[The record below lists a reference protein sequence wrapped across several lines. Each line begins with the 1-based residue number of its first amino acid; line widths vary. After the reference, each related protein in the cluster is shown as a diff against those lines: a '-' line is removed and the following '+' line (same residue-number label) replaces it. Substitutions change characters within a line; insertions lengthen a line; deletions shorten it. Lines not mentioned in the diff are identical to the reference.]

1 MLDSLVFSLNATI
14 PLFLVMVVGY
24 FCRRIGLL
32 NEEFCKVC
40 NKFNFKVT
48 LPVLLFKDLFE
59 SDIHQKF
66 DIKYVLF
73 CAIVTS
79 IAFWGL
85 WAIGKIFL
93 KGRNYI
99 GEFVQASYR
108 SSAAVLGI
116 ALITNMYGD
125 AGMVP
130 MMIIGAV
137 PLFNIYAVLV
147 LTFEAPGEKQKTMK
161 DALLGIIKNPII
173 IGIVIGVICA
183 LINFDMPP
191 ILNSVI
197 GNIARTASPLALI
210 VIGATFEGRKAIA
223 LIKPSIAVALIKL
236 VVLPAI
242 FLPVAVYMGYTGPAL
257 VAILIMLGSPSTPS
271 SYVMA
276 KNMGSE
282 GTLTASAVVMTTL
295 GSAFSLTLIIFILRS
310 IGVV

>member
-1 MLDSLVFSLNATI
+1 LENLIFSLNATI
-14 PLFLVMVVGY
+14 PLFLVMVVGW
-24 FCRRIGLL
+24 FLRKIGIL
-32 NEEFCKVC
+32 NEAFCKAA
-40 NKFNFKVT
+40 NKFNFTVT

-59 SDIHQKF
+59 SNVKESF

-85 WAIGKIFL
+85 WGISKIIWKGKNF
-93 KGRNYI
+93 I
-99 GEFVQASYR
+99 GEFVQACYR

-116 ALITNMYGD
+116 ALITNIYGS

-147 LTFEAPGEKQKTMK
+147 LTFESPGNKNKTVK
-161 DALLGIIKNPII
+161 DAVLGICKNPII
-173 IGIVIGVICA
+173 IAIIIGVICSM
-183 LINFDMPP
+183 IDFEMPTMLEST
-191 ILNSVI
+191 IS
-197 GNIARTASPLALI
+197 NIARMASPLALV
-210 VIGATFEGRKAIA
+210 VIGASFEGKKAIA
-223 LIKPSIAVALIKL
+223 LLKPSITAAIIKL

-242 FLPVAVYMGYTGPAL
+242 FLPIAIKMGYVGGHL

-276 KNMGSE
+276 KSMGSE
-282 GTLTASAVVMTTL
+282 GTLTASAVVLTTL
-295 GSAFSLTLIIFILRS
+295 GSAFSLTVILFILRS

>member
-1 MLDSLVFSLNATI
+1 MENLIFSLNATI
-14 PLFLVMVVGY
+14 PLFLVMVVGW
-24 FCRRIGLL
+24 FLRKIGIL
-32 NEEFCKVC
+32 NEAFCKAA
-40 NKFNFKVT
+40 NKFNFTVT

-59 SDIHQKF
+59 SNVKESF

-85 WAIGKIFL
+85 WGISKIIWKGKNF
-93 KGRNYI
+93 I
-99 GEFVQASYR
+99 GEFVQACYR

-116 ALITNMYGD
+116 ALITNIYGS

-147 LTFEAPGEKQKTMK
+147 LTFESPGNKNKTVK
-161 DALLGIIKNPII
+161 DAVLGICKNPII
-173 IGIVIGVICA
+173 IAIIIGVICSM
-183 LINFDMPP
+183 IDFEMPTMLEST
-191 ILNSVI
+191 IS
-197 GNIARTASPLALI
+197 NIARMASPLALV
-210 VIGATFEGRKAIA
+210 VIGASFEGKKAIA
-223 LIKPSIAVALIKL
+223 LLKPSITAAIIKL

-242 FLPVAVYMGYTGPAL
+242 FLPIAIKMGYVGGHL

-276 KNMGSE
+276 KSMGSE
-282 GTLTASAVVMTTL
+282 GTLTASAVVLTTL
-295 GSAFSLTLIIFILRS
+295 GSAFSLTVILFILRS

>member
-1 MLDSLVFSLNATI
+1 MENLIFSLNATI
-14 PLFLVMVVGY
+14 PLFLVMVVGW
-24 FCRRIGLL
+24 FLRKIGIL
-32 NEEFCKVC
+32 NEAFCKAA
-40 NKFNFKVT
+40 NKFNFTVT

-59 SDIHQKF
+59 SNVKESF

-85 WAIGKIFL
+85 WGVSKIIWKGKNF
-93 KGRNYI
+93 I
-99 GEFVQASYR
+99 GEFVQACYR

-116 ALITNMYGD
+116 ALITNIYGS

-147 LTFEAPGEKQKTMK
+147 LTFESPGNKNKTVK
-161 DALLGIIKNPII
+161 DALIGICKNPII
-173 IGIVIGVICA
+173 IAIIIGVICSM
-183 LINFDMPP
+183 IDFDMPTMLEST
-191 ILNSVI
+191 IS
-197 GNIARTASPLALI
+197 NIARMASPLALV
-210 VIGATFEGRKAIA
+210 VIGASFEGKKAIA
-223 LIKPSIAVALIKL
+223 LLKPSITAAIIKL

-242 FLPVAVYMGYTGPAL
+242 FLPIAIKMGYVGGHL

-276 KNMGSE
+276 KSMGSE
-282 GTLTASAVVMTTL
+282 GTLTASAVVLTTL
-295 GSAFSLTLIIFILRS
+295 GSAFSLTVILFILRS

>member
-1 MLDSLVFSLNATI
+1 MENLIFSLNATI
-14 PLFLVMVVGY
+14 PLFLVMVVGW
-24 FCRRIGLL
+24 FLRKIGIL
-32 NEEFCKVC
+32 NEAFCKAA
-40 NKFNFKVT
+40 NKFNFTVT

-59 SDIHQKF
+59 SNVKESF

-85 WAIGKIFL
+85 WGVSKIIWKGKNF
-93 KGRNYI
+93 I
-99 GEFVQASYR
+99 GEFVQACYR

-116 ALITNMYGD
+116 ALITNIYGS

-147 LTFEAPGEKQKTMK
+147 LTFESPGNKNKTVK
-161 DALLGIIKNPII
+161 DALIGICKNPII
-173 IGIVIGVICA
+173 IAIIIGVICSM
-183 LINFDMPP
+183 IDFDMPTMLEST
-191 ILNSVI
+191 IS
-197 GNIARTASPLALI
+197 NIARMASPLALV
-210 VIGATFEGRKAIA
+210 VIGASFEGKKAIA
-223 LIKPSIAVALIKL
+223 LLKPSITAAIIKL
-236 VVLPAI
+236 VVLPVI
-242 FLPVAVYMGYTGPAL
+242 FLPIAIKMGYVGGHL

-276 KNMGSE
+276 KSMGSE
-282 GTLTASAVVMTTL
+282 GTLTASAVVLTTL
-295 GSAFSLTLIIFILRS
+295 GSAFSLTVILFILRS

>member
-1 MLDSLVFSLNATI
+1 MENLIFSLNATI
-14 PLFLVMVVGY
+14 PLFLVMVVGW
-24 FCRRIGLL
+24 FLRKIGIL
-32 NEEFCKVC
+32 NEAFCKAA
-40 NKFNFKVT
+40 NKFNFTVT

-59 SDIHQKF
+59 SNVKESF

-85 WAIGKIFL
+85 WGISKIIWKGKNF
-93 KGRNYI
+93 I
-99 GEFVQASYR
+99 GEFVQACYR

-116 ALITNMYGD
+116 ALITNIYGS

-147 LTFEAPGEKQKTMK
+147 LTFESPGNKNKTVK
-161 DALLGIIKNPII
+161 DALIGICKNPII
-173 IGIVIGVICA
+173 IAIIIGVICSM
-183 LINFDMPP
+183 IDFDMPTMLEST
-191 ILNSVI
+191 IS
-197 GNIARTASPLALI
+197 NIARMASPLALV
-210 VIGATFEGRKAIA
+210 VIGASFEGKKAIA
-223 LIKPSIAVALIKL
+223 LLKPSITAAIIKL

-242 FLPVAVYMGYTGPAL
+242 FLPIAIKMGYVGGHL

-276 KNMGSE
+276 KSMGSE
-282 GTLTASAVVMTTL
+282 GTLTASAVVLTTL
-295 GSAFSLTLIIFILRS
+295 GSAFSLTVILFILRS

>member
-1 MLDSLVFSLNATI
+1 MENLIFSLNATI
-14 PLFLVMVVGY
+14 PLFLVMVVGW
-24 FCRRIGLL
+24 FLRKIGIL
-32 NEEFCKVC
+32 NEAFCKAA
-40 NKFNFKVT
+40 NKFNFTVT

-59 SDIHQKF
+59 SNVKESF
-66 DIKYVLF
+66 DLKYVLF

-85 WAIGKIFL
+85 WGISKIIWKGKNF
-93 KGRNYI
+93 I
-99 GEFVQASYR
+99 GEFVQACYR

-116 ALITNMYGD
+116 ALITNIYGS

-147 LTFEAPGEKQKTMK
+147 LTFESPGNKNKTVK
-161 DALLGIIKNPII
+161 DALIGICKNPII
-173 IGIVIGVICA
+173 IAIIIGVICSM
-183 LINFDMPP
+183 IDFDMPTMLEST
-191 ILNSVI
+191 IS
-197 GNIARTASPLALI
+197 NIARMASPLALV
-210 VIGATFEGRKAIA
+210 VIGASFEGKKAIA
-223 LIKPSIAVALIKL
+223 LLKPSITAAIIKL

-242 FLPVAVYMGYTGPAL
+242 FLPIAIKMGYVGGHL

-276 KNMGSE
+276 KSMGSE
-282 GTLTASAVVMTTL
+282 GTLTASAVVLTTL
-295 GSAFSLTLIIFILRS
+295 GSAFSLTVILFILRS

>member
-1 MLDSLVFSLNATI
+1 MENLIFSLNATI
-14 PLFLVMVVGY
+14 PLFLVMVVGW
-24 FCRRIGLL
+24 FLRKIGIL
-32 NEEFCKVC
+32 NEAFCKAA
-40 NKFNFKVT
+40 NKFNFTVT

-59 SDIHQKF
+59 SNVKESF

-85 WAIGKIFL
+85 WGISKIIWKGKNF
-93 KGRNYI
+93 I
-99 GEFVQASYR
+99 GEFVQACYR

-116 ALITNMYGD
+116 ALITNIYGN

-147 LTFEAPGEKQKTMK
+147 LTFESPGNKNKTVK
-161 DALLGIIKNPII
+161 DAVLGICKNPII
-173 IGIVIGVICA
+173 IAIIIGVICSM
-183 LINFDMPP
+183 IDFEMPTMLEST
-191 ILNSVI
+191 IS
-197 GNIARTASPLALI
+197 NIARMASPLALV
-210 VIGATFEGRKAIA
+210 VIGASFEGKKAIA
-223 LIKPSIAVALIKL
+223 LLKPSITAAVVKLI
-236 VVLPAI
+236 VLPAI
-242 FLPVAVYMGYTGPAL
+242 FLPIAIKMGYTNGHL

-276 KNMGSE
+276 KSMGSE
-282 GTLTASAVVMTTL
+282 GTLTASAVVLTTL
-295 GSAFSLTLIIFILRS
+295 GSAFSLTVILFILRS

>member
-1 MLDSLVFSLNATI
+1 MENLIFSLNATI
-14 PLFLVMVVGY
+14 PLFLVMVVGW
-24 FCRRIGLL
+24 FLRKIGIL
-32 NEEFCKVC
+32 NEAFCKAA
-40 NKFNFKVT
+40 NKFNFTVT

-59 SDIHQKF
+59 SNVKESF

-85 WAIGKIFL
+85 WGISKIIWKGKNF
-93 KGRNYI
+93 I
-99 GEFVQASYR
+99 GEFVQACYR

-116 ALITNMYGD
+116 ALITNIYGS

-147 LTFEAPGEKQKTMK
+147 LTFESPGNKNKTVK
-161 DALLGIIKNPII
+161 DALIGICKNPII
-173 IGIVIGVICA
+173 IAIIIGVICSM
-183 LINFDMPP
+183 IDFEMPTMLEST
-191 ILNSVI
+191 IS
-197 GNIARTASPLALI
+197 NIARMASPLALV
-210 VIGATFEGRKAIA
+210 VIGASFEGKKAIA
-223 LIKPSIAVALIKL
+223 LLKPSITAAIIKL

-242 FLPVAVYMGYTGPAL
+242 FLPIAIKMGYVGGHL

-276 KNMGSE
+276 KSMGSE
-282 GTLTASAVVMTTL
+282 GTLTASAVVLTTL
-295 GSAFSLTLIIFILRS
+295 GSAFSLTVILFILRS